1 MTVYDNV
8 KSECDMRKWS
18 INLLESKAHL
28 PQGTVRKWKECV
40 PNLANIKR
48 VADALSVSVD
58 WLIKDCEVYKKDE
71 SN

>member
-8 KSECDMRKWS
+8 KAECDKRKWS
-18 INLLESKAHL
+18 INYLESEASL
-28 PQGTVRKWKECV
+28 PQGTVRKWKESV

-58 WLIKDCEVYKKDE
+58 WLIKDCEVYQKR
-71 SN
+71 